1 MAPDLEVLLTLPQ
14 DRAIVSTKGFCR
26 IVEAR
31 SGETFEE
38 MVPLAEAHLAVASS
52 FGTLKLAA
60 VDYASGERLRFDDR
74 LLSPHRRRRW
84 QQLIDAPRYTQ
95 GDKARRCFMLGRLLP
110 SS

>member
-26 IVEAR
+26 IVLEH
-31 SGETFEE
+31 SGETLEE
-38 MVPLAEAHLAVASS
+38 LVPLAEAHLAIASS

-60 VDYASGERLRFDDR
+60 VDYATGERLKFDNR
-74 LLSPHRRRRW
+74 GLSPYRRQRW
-84 QQLIDAPRYTQ
+84 QQLIDAPRYTR